1 MFEEGEKSMKKTA
14 VLLYNTCCL
23 FELTVA
29 LEMLQMA
36 QKPVVYFAKDLKPIR
51 TEEGMLIVADSTF
64 EQLNIEE
71 YDSLLITGATD
82 AKETV
87 EDKVTQEFVSKF
99 HDASALIGA
108 ISIAPLFLLKLGY
121 LKGKP
126 FMIGIEKSDL
136 YEEGFKDEETY
147 KVLSLRRFLETF
159 LKYHIVVVCI
169 YQQLHSMLFHQQF
182 RFVLNSFVSEM
193 LLQHFQ

>member
-1 MFEEGEKSMKKTA
+1 MFKEGEKSMKKTA